1 MSQELIDGLLA
12 AFPMP
17 AVLIDQTERLIAAN
31 VEGATLLGPQV
42 IGRHFATILRQPN
55 VTTAI
60 ESCLLD
66 RKPRTARHLSNDGA
80 QDTTFEVT

>member
-31 VEGATLLGPQV
+31 VEGATVLGKS
-42 IGRHFATILRQPN
+42 FAEK
-55 VTTAI
+55 AKSAGI
-60 ESCLLD
+60 ESVVFD
-66 RKPRTARHLSNDGA
+66 RSGRRYHGCVKSFADAAREGGLK
-80 QDTTFEVT
+80 F